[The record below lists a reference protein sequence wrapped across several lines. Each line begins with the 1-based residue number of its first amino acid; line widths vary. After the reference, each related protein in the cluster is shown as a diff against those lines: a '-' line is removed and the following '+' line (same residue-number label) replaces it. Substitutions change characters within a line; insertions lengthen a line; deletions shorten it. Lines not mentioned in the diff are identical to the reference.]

1 MNDAPGAS
9 PDPTI
14 DAAPA
19 AAEPKGWLA
28 ALDPVAMLMG
38 VGFAI
43 IWSSAFTAAK
53 FVVADAPPFLA
64 LSARFAVAGL
74 MACAL
79 AAAMGQSAKLTRRQ
93 WGLVVVFGLCQNSL
107 YLGLNFLAMTRIDG
121 GLAAIIAST
130 LPLFVAAGAWVF
142 LSERPRKLGAVGLA
156 LGFAGVAV
164 VMGARI
170 EGGADPLYVGF
181 ALLGA
186 LALAVA
192 TLLVRGVSP
201 GPNVLMIVGLQM
213 LVGSAGLAPVALAFE
228 SVDDVRWT
236 LPMLLGVGYSMIF
249 AGIVATVVWLRLVR
263 RIGPTNAAA
272 FHFLNPCL
280 GLAVAAALLGET
292 LGPRDL
298 VGVAIVTVGILLVQL
313 SRRPA

>member
-1 MNDAPGAS
+1 MTDAPA
-9 PDPTI
+9 PAPEAAAAQ
-14 DAAPA
+14 AAPQTRWA
-19 AAEPKGWLA
+19 G
-28 ALDPVAMLMG
+28 LDPLAMLMG
-38 VGFAI
+38 LGFAML
-43 IWSSAFTAAK
+43 WSSAFTAAK

-64 LSARFAVAGL
+64 LTARFAVAGL
-74 MACAL
+74 LACAL
-79 AAAMGQSAKLTRRQ
+79 AAAMGQSARLTRRQ

-130 LPLFVAAGAWVF
+130 LPLFVAAGAWAF
-142 LSERPRKLGAVGLA
+142 LSERPSRLGAAGLA

-164 VMGARI
+164 IMGARI
-170 EGGADPLYVGF
+170 EGGADPLFVGL
-181 ALLGA
+181 AALGA

-192 TLLVRGVSP
+192 TLVVRGVSP

-213 LVGSAGLAPVALAFE
+213 LVGGVGLAPFALAFE
-228 SVDDVRWT
+228 SVADVTWS
-236 LPMLLGVGYSMIF
+236 LPMLLGLGYSILF
-249 AGIVATVVWLRLVR
+249 SGILATLVWFLLVR

-280 GLAVAAALLGET
+280 GVAVAALLLGET

-298 VGVAIVTVGILLVQL
+298 LGVGIVTVGILLVQL
-313 SRRPA
+313 SRRPARG